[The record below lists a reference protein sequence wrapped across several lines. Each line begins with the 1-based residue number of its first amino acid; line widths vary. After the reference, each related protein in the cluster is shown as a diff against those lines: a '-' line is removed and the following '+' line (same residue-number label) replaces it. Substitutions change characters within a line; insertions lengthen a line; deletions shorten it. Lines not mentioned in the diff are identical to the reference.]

1 MAHPHRESV
10 SVVGPDIIGALLF
23 VVFILF
29 FISSA
34 MENGAPAIFP
44 IFGIGMLVM
53 FVVMVITSAGKA
65 AQYREAQTRYEAR
78 RRQLLD
84 ALRQRQ
90 RPR

>member
-1 MAHPHRESV
+1 
-10 SVVGPDIIGALLF
+10 
-23 VVFILF
+23 
-29 FISSA
+29 
-34 MENGAPAIFP
+34 
-44 IFGIGMLVM
+44 MLVM